1 MKGESGDKRQD
12 DVRWSRKTQKW
23 TDRKTEENNNRQSK
37 KITLLVQVRQTAS
50 SLEKLASVYKST
62 RRNVPED

>member
-1 MKGESGDKRQD
+1 MRGESDDKRQD

-23 TDRKTEENNNRQSK
+23 TDRKTEENKKRQSK

-50 SLEKLASVYKST
+50 SLEKLASIYKST